1 MLNRGMLTDLLKSQ
15 MFNVIFS
22 FALGIGVI
30 AILRPTCK
38 GDQCNQTK
46 APPIKDW
53 DGFVYRMGAKCY
65 EYTSK
70 IVECPVD
77 KGSKE
82 LIESFQGEFGQR
94 KSRLA
99 CD

>member
-1 MLNRGMLTDLLKSQ
+1 MLTDLLKSQ

-22 FALGIGVI
+22 FAIGIGVI
-30 AILRPTCK
+30 AILRPICK
-38 GDQCNQTK
+38 GDHCNQIK

-65 EYTSK
+65 EYKST
-70 IVECPVD
+70 ITECPSD
-77 KGSKE
+77 GF
-82 LIESFQGEFGQR
+82 IESFQGQFEQR

>member
-1 MLNRGMLTDLLKSQ
+1 MLTDILKSQ

-22 FALGIGVI
+22 FALGLGVI
-30 AILRPTCK
+30 AILRPICK
-38 GDQCNQTK
+38 GDQCNQIK

-70 IVECPVD
+70 IVECPVE
-77 KGSKE
+77 KGSKD
-82 LIESFQGEFGQR
+82 LIESFEGEFEKR
-94 KSRLA
+94 RSRLA